1 MKRTK
6 ALQDIN
12 RSAPSLA
19 AHGTIFSGFAERL
32 ARQYGVRAVSWAVD
46 RSQLTPLQAGWVKRW
61 ITETKG
67 VTIR

>member
-32 ARQYGVRAVSWAVD
+32 VRQYGPRAVVWAVD

-61 ITETKG
+61 IQDSERK
-67 VTIR
+67 V